1 MVIFSEIQHPQWGW
15 IHSGVESTALVSV
28 CVSIHCVMWVG
39 EKQIKYFVSPMK
51 GEWMFVRSLFAAP
64 EESVIFIW
72 ISLYNHIVLLNS
84 VTTQMLLR
92 SIKKSSLGAEN
103 SE

>member
-1 MVIFSEIQHPQWGW
+1 
-15 IHSGVESTALVSV
+15 
-28 CVSIHCVMWVG
+28 
-39 EKQIKYFVSPMK
+39 
-51 GEWMFVRSLFAAP
+51 MFVRSLFAAP

-103 SE
+103 GE